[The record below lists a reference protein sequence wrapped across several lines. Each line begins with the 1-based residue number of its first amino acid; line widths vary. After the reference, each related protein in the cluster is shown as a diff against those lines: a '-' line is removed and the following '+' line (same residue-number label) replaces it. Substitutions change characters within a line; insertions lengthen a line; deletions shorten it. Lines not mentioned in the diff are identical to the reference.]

1 VLKREAMALS
11 QILGCPLDPLIFGLH
26 DRPAFPANQKLDS
39 VWMVGMVA
47 RDKRSLAIQPVHQT
61 RLNQEVQAAIDARGR
76 DGSILWPNEIK
87 QFIGRERASCR

>member
-1 VLKREAMALS
+1 VFKREAMALT
-11 QILGCPLDPLIFGLH
+11 QILGRPLDQLILGLH
-26 DRPAFPANQKLDS
+26 DNAAFAANQKLDS
-39 VWMVGMVA
+39 MWMVGIVA

-87 QFIGRERASCR
+87 QFIGR